1 MRLLIPII
9 LIALGWHYFASP
21 KARVQQSSG
30 GEITVSRNGVDATL
44 AAGESL
50 DETWML
56 FGADPGIVFG
66 DAFFSGLPIN
76 TARSLSARYP
86 DLGRCD
92 SASSPELHSSL
103 QRVNLIAAD
112 PAAEGVFR
120 EARSDYARRLNSNSE
135 RLCLAV
141 QGRRMNVKQLEAG
154 GSPMTFDDSILSGH
168 YLIDRARL
176 IDCAAAM

>member
-1 MRLLIPII
+1 MRLLILIL

-21 KARVQQSSG
+21 KAGVKHASG
-30 GEITVSRNGVDATL
+30 GEVKVTRNGVDATL
-44 AAGESL
+44 SPGEPL

-56 FGADPGIVFG
+56 FGADPGMVFG
-66 DAFFSGLPIN
+66 DAFFSGLPL
-76 TARSLSARYP
+76 TAARSLSARYP

-92 SASSPELHSSL
+92 SASSPELHSQL

-120 EARSDYARRLNSNSE
+120 EARSDYARRLNSNTA

-141 QGRRMNVKQLEAG
+141 QGRRMNVKQLETG
-154 GSPMTFDDSILSGH
+154 GASMNFDDSILSGH

-176 IDCAAAM
+176 VDCAAAM